1 MMLPEGHGLHPRE
14 DGKKRFFNL
23 SSGVFVRP
31 RLPLLRDHIVLC
43 SADGLLLL
51 VRPRQY
57 TQGNRLC
64 LLHPFTGDVVELPEN
79 LPLPADIT
87 LPANLRAHLPI
98 NMFAAVC
105 TSPDGVLGVMVAF
118 QNTPFVLFASTRRGV
133 EFICLTLLPT
143 CKPIIIQRK
152 TLHVAGA
159 DICGWLGTKYSSV
172 RPTLA
177 REFNDIRFS
186 FVLFLVAKLVATC
199 PADKFQS
206 PELVECDYEIL
217 VVGYR
222 EGGEILIYRLAD
234 LAQGKFVPVKSIGG
248 NALLIDTKRNLTFSF
263 SAVPIITGDIIVLAN
278 PPLAKYILQ
287 YDPSSNT
294 WSSRVRGCAKHG
306 CSMECCTCSLIDH
319 MCNTCRCVSKW
330 NKGGGIIDP
339 ARWNNNHF
347 IANNIGWHI

>member
-1 MMLPEGHGLHPRE
+1 MMLPEGHRLHPRE

-51 VRPRQY
+51 VRPRQP

-118 QNTPFVLFASTRRGV
+118 QNTPFVLFASTRGV
-133 EFICLTLLPT
+133 GWSLSALDFYPHASPLSCKGKLYMLQEQISVVGWELNILQFDPPWQENSTTSGLPSSSLLSP
-143 CKPIIIQRK
+143 
-152 TLHVAGA
+152 
-159 DICGWLGTKYSSV
+159 
-172 RPTLA
+172 
-177 REFNDIRFS
+177 
-186 FVLFLVAKLVATC
+186 KLVATC

-206 PELVECDYEIL
+206 PELVECNSEIL

-222 EGGEILIYRLAD
+222 EGGQILIYRLVD
-234 LAQGKFVPVKSIGG
+234 LAQGEFVPVKSIGG
-248 NALLIDTKRNLTFSF
+248 NALLIDTKRNLSFSF
-263 SAVPIITGDIIVLAN
+263 SAVPIITGDTIVLAN

-287 YDPSSNT
+287 YDLSSDT

-330 NKGGGIIDP
+330 NTGGGIIGP

-347 IANNIGWHI
+347 IANNNG